1 MVCTGQISPEQGAA
15 GVPLSF
21 EERLQAAWD
30 ILGREID
37 NVPIIRMT
45 LSHYNDIMYHHLQ
58 ILRSLNEN
66 FLR

>member
-1 MVCTGQISPEQGAA
+1 MVRTGQISPAQGAA
-15 GVPLSF
+15 GVPLGF
-21 EERLQAAWD
+21 EERLQAARD

-37 NVPIIRMT
+37 NVPIIRTT
-45 LSHYNDIMYHHLQ
+45 LSHYNDIVYHHSH